1 MLLYASLSVADGL
14 GKGFVVPTART
25 YLVRLQRF
33 SALQNPLNDLFLTHL
48 IRTWKGKKNPIGDQL
63 SQNKHLSHVSSTTIS
78 SFMEGFSEALGQRFR
93 VEKSLSPGE

>member
-33 SALQNPLNDLFLTHL
+33 SAVQNPLNDLFLTHL
-48 IRTWKGKKNPIGDQL
+48 IRTWKEKKKPYRRSTLPKQASLPCPVNNNPQL
-63 SQNKHLSHVSSTTIS
+63 HG
-78 SFMEGFSEALGQRFR
+78 GFFR
-93 VEKSLSPGE
+93 GSRAEI

>member
-14 GKGFVVPTART
+14 GKGFVVSTART

-33 SALQNPLNDLFLTHL
+33 SAVQNPLNDLFLTHL
-48 IRTWKGKKNPIGDQL
+48 IRTWKEKKNPIGDQL
-63 SQNKHLSHVSSTTIS
+63 SQNKHLSHVPSTTIP
-78 SFMEGFSEALGQRFR
+78 SFMEGFSEALGRRFR